1 MCDVLTMR
9 SAIKPRT
16 PTRSHN
22 GALMERCWL
31 ECVAV
36 SQRAWFAQVPSAI
49 VRLLVELD
57 EVTVSESAHSAELFQ
72 LLHKVVI
79 TNGTSLL
86 HKVVITNGT
95 SLRLTATSSVPTV
108 FCKRCHRGASHGLPV
123 KPPVSEAQDAL
134 RPVSRAL

>member
-1 MCDVLTMR
+1 M
-9 SAIKPRT
+9 
-16 PTRSHN
+16 
-22 GALMERCWL
+22 
-31 ECVAV
+31 AV

-79 TNGTSLL
+79 TNGTSL
-86 HKVVITNGT
+86 
-95 SLRLTATSSVPTV
+95 RLTATSSVQTV

>member
-1 MCDVLTMR
+1 
-9 SAIKPRT
+9 
-16 PTRSHN
+16 
-22 GALMERCWL
+22 
-31 ECVAV
+31 
-36 SQRAWFAQVPSAI
+36 
-49 VRLLVELD
+49 
-57 EVTVSESAHSAELFQ
+57 
-72 LLHKVVI
+72 VI

-95 SLRLTATSSVPTV
+95 SLLHKVVIPNGTSLLHKVVITNGKSLRLTATSSVQTV